1 MRKVGFWIAF
11 VLLLGAVAQ
20 VSVKPAFDPGLIVDD
35 EVKKAYPHLSEVPWD
50 RVAYTLN
57 LDRAYTLKLE
67 WWSGGERI
75 NHDDKTFSAGP
86 VVVATGYRAP
96 ASGGCTLYWSV
107 TLWGKDDRAQRLG
120 CLEVAPLQPL
130 SPIIQGALP
139 DELEPGKTYLLAW
152 FRYADALERMSD
164 LLVTLRLE

>member
-11 VLLLGAVAQ
+11 VLGAVAQ
-20 VSVKPAFDPGLIVDD
+20 VSVEPAFDPGLIVDE
-35 EVKKAYPHLSEVPWD
+35 EVKKEYPYLSEVPWN

-57 LDRAYTLKLE
+57 LDQEYALKVE
-67 WWSGGERI
+67 WWLGGERI
-75 NHDDKTFSAGP
+75 NYDDKTFPAGP

-107 TLWGKDDRAQRLG
+107 TLWGKDDRAQRLQ
-120 CLEVAPLQPL
+120 CLEIAPVRPSSL
-130 SPIIQGALP
+130 IIQGTLP
-139 DELEPGKTYLLAW
+139 DELKPGETYLLAW
-152 FRYADALERMSD
+152 FRYTDALERTND